1 MQVTLIAKTEIE
13 RMPESIRDTKFANM
27 VEDGQYAWHFEDLP
41 NNADTL
47 AHFAGRACY
56 QAWDM
61 PREAT
66 ANDMGYLANIL
77 SQGHY
82 SVLEHGSAT
91 FYIEGVSRSLLAEL
105 TRHRHLQFSVES
117 QRYVDYSKTKPVYP
131 PSADAMTREQLDIAY
146 AAAVDSYEK
155 AVKHYTDN
163 GLTRK
168 EAREAARALLP
179 NAAPVSMVV
188 TGNHR
193 AWREVVQKRSSS
205 SADKEIQLL
214 AVTLLDQLKV
224 IAPGCYQDM

>member
-1 MQVTLIAKTEIE
+1 
-13 RMPESIRDTKFANM
+13 M
-27 VEDGQYAWHFEDLP
+27 VDIPLSVRHTNFDEYYSGDSG
-41 NNADTL
+41 ADADEL
-47 AHFAGRACY
+47 AHFAGRSCY

-61 PREAT
+61 PNPAT

-77 SQGHY
+77 KQQHY

-91 FYIEGVSRSLLAEL
+91 FYIEGVSRALLTEL

-131 PSADAMTREQLDIAY
+131 PMADAMTRAQLDTAY
-146 AAAVDSYEK
+146 SSALDSYNK
-155 AVKHYTDN
+155 AVEHYRDA

-193 AWREVVQKRSSS
+193 AWREVIQKRISP
-205 SADKEIQLL
+205 SADKEIQML
-214 AVTLLDQLKV
+214 AVELLDRLKA